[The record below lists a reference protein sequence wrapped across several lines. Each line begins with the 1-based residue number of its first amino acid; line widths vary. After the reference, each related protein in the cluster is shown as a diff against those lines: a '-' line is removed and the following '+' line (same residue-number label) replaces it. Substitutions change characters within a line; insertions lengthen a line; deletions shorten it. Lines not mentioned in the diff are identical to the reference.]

1 MRGYESI
8 LIIDASL
15 PEEEINNIT
24 AKFRAIVEDSTS
36 ELVYESTWGRRR
48 LAYEINKKQYG
59 VYQMFYIKG
68 DETVLH
74 ELERQAGYDEKVL
87 KFFAVRADDLE
98 VQHQKFETL
107 KANPQVNVDLLTED
121 AQGGL

>member
-15 PEEEINNIT
+15 SEEEINNVT
-24 AKFRAIVEDSTS
+24 AKFRAIVENSTS

-59 VYQMFYIKG
+59 VYQLFYIKG
-68 DETVLH
+68 DVEALH
-74 ELERQAGYDEKVL
+74 ELDRQAGYDEKVL
-87 KFFAVRADDLE
+87 KFFSVRADDLE
-98 VQHQKFETL
+98 VQHQQFETL
-107 KANPQVNVDLLTED
+107 KANPQLNVNLLSED